1 MRMRKQN
8 GYYLARLSPLLWVG
22 FIILSACQAGPGSQ
36 AKTDEPRLSP
46 KEGMAATQREL
57 NAELRGT
64 TGSASLEGPPP
75 SPRPV
80 APPPQPPSASQ
91 APPERSAQ
99 RATSI
104 GSTGSSSSQENVKVL
119 LRDPASCT
127 WVEAIG
133 TASFGQNDTRHQA
146 KAQAISD
153 ARAKAI
159 EGFLGIKVQ
168 DRFMNFQQ
176 ESSLKGQVQLTE
188 SLLRVTQLGRI
199 LKEKVLRA
207 GPQDVGDCA
216 GCQFTAHIQTCIV
229 PVSDSGDKNFQAN
242 LTLNRATFVDGDEGV
257 MQVTVTRDAYIY
269 IYNVELDWNAGL
281 LFPNDYAGDN
291 HLKAGETLTYPSE
304 ELRRKGQK
312 VVARLPSGAKVSAE
326 MMRVIASKVPLP
338 RDLHDPGAQQSER
351 ATDRAVTEIE
361 GTGSFLNLLHKLHR
375 SDIEWV
381 EDAQA
386 FAIHQ
391 R

>member
-1 MRMRKQN
+1 MRVWRWN
-8 GYYLARLSPLLWVG
+8 GNSRIRLSFFLWMGLLIVN
-22 FIILSACQAGPGSQ
+22 ACQSGPGSQ
-36 AKTDEPRLSP
+36 AKTEEPRPSP
-46 KEGMAATQREL
+46 KEGMASAQREL
-57 NAELRGT
+57 SAELRGP
-64 TGSASLEGPPP
+64 TGTASLEGPPP
-75 SPRPV
+75 SVRPA
-80 APPPQPPSASQ
+80 APPPQPPMALQ
-91 APPERSAQ
+91 KTPERSPQPA
-99 RATSI
+99 APS

-119 LRDPASCT
+119 QRDPAGCT
-127 WVEAIG
+127 WVEAVG

-146 KAQAISD
+146 KAQAVSD

-176 ESSLKGQVQLTE
+176 ENSLKGQVQLTE

-199 LKEKVLRA
+199 LKEKVLKS
-207 GPQDVGDCA
+207 GPQDLGDCA

-229 PVSDSGDKNFQAN
+229 PLSDSGDKDFQTN

-257 MQVTVTRDAYIY
+257 MQVTVTKDAYVY
-269 IYNVELDWNAGL
+269 LYSVELDWNAGL
-281 LFPNDYAGDN
+281 LFPNDYASDN
-291 HLKAGETLTYPSE
+291 HLKAGETLTFPSE

-312 VVARLPSGAKVSAE
+312 VLARLPAGAKVSAE
-326 MMRVIASKVPLP
+326 MMRVIVSKVPLP
-338 RDLHDPGAQQSER
+338 RDLYDPRAQQRER
-351 ATDRAVTEIE
+351 ATDRAVTELE

-375 SDIEWV
+375 SDIEWI

-386 FAIHQ
+386 FTIHQ